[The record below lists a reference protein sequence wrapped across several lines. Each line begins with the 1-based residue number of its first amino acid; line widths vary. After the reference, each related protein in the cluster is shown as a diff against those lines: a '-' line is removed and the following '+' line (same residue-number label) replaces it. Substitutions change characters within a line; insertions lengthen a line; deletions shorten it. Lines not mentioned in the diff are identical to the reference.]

1 MQTRILQSQPKMTGY
16 ATGAETRRAILTAL
30 LAREPQSIRAL
41 ASAAGIVYSHAYQ
54 VVRLL
59 ERDGLVSVS
68 RRMGPRGSEVQLTPA
83 GREAARLA
91 RH

>member
-1 MQTRILQSQPKMTGY
+1 MTGY

-41 ASAAGIVYSHAYQ
+41 ATGAGLAYSHAYR
-54 VVRLL
+54 VIRLL
-59 ERDGLVSVS
+59 ERDGLVTVE
-68 RRMGPRGSEVQLTPA
+68 RAIGRHGSTVRLTPA

-91 RH
+91 QH